1 MNPYIFL
8 SQTYQ
13 KLFNDGKEL
22 PLGGFKKLEMPELK
36 PDAPKMLVFSPH
48 PDDECITGL
57 LPLKF
62 RRDKNYNVINVAVTL
77 GSNPERQQPRWEE
90 LKNAC
95 EYLNFGLIRTTENG
109 LENVKLS
116 TRENSPDEWKEKVD
130 CIAEI
135 IKNHNPEII
144 VFPHKDDWNGTHIGV
159 HYLVVD
165 ALKSIE
171 EFSCK
176 VILTEF
182 WAAMQSP
189 NLMVEASVEE
199 LGQLITSISFHVGEV
214 KRNPYH
220 LTLPA
225 WMMDNVRRGA
235 EIVGGQG
242 GEAPNFTFATL
253 YFAGKFENREIKPAY
268 SGGKFTSSADIF

>member
-22 PLGGFKKLEMPELK
+22 PLGGFKKLSMPELK
-36 PDAPKMLVFSPH
+36 HNAPKMLIFSPH

-62 RRDKNYNVINVAVTL
+62 RRDKFFNVINVAVTL
-77 GSNPERQQPRWEE
+77 GSKKERQLPRYEE

-95 EYLNFGLIRTTENG
+95 EYLNFNLIRATETG

-116 TRENSPDEWKEKVD
+116 TRENSPNEWDEKIS
-130 CIAEI
+130 CIADI
-135 IKNHNPEII
+135 IKNNNPEII
-144 VFPHKDDWNGTHIGV
+144 LLPHENDWNASHIGTHF
-159 HYLVVD
+159 LVLD
-165 ALKSIE
+165 ALKSIKN
-171 EFSCK
+171 FSCK
-176 VILTEF
+176 IIETEF

-189 NLMVEASVEE
+189 NLMIEATAEE
-199 LGQLITSISFHVGEV
+199 LGQLITAISFHVGEV

-242 GEAPNFTFATL
+242 GNAPDFTFATI
-253 YFAGKFENREIKPAY
+253 YRAGTFENGKITPAFTN
-268 SGGKFTSSADIF
+268 GKIISSADIF